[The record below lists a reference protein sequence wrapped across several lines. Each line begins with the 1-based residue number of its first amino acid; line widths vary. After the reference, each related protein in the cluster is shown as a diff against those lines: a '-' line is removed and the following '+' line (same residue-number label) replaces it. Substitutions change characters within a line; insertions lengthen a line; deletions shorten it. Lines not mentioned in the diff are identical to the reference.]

1 MSAMALDRR
10 RFLLTL
16 ASLTTAVAGLS
27 ACNASAG
34 SAGSA
39 EPAAGGSSTG
49 AAAEPGA
56 FPVTLAHKY
65 GETVLEQAPTRIV
78 TVGLKEQD
86 DLLALGLVPVGATT
100 WLTLPDDAVVGPWA
114 EEALAGRP
122 APEALDA
129 TDGIPFEKI
138 AALQPDLVLALYSG
152 LTQEQYDKL
161 SQFAKVVAQPEEH
174 IDYGIPWDEQAAAVG
189 KAVGRPA
196 TMAGLIE
203 ATKKTVTDAAAAH
216 PEFAGRTTMV
226 VTPYE
231 GLYVYGAEDPRVR
244 LMTDLGF
251 VLPPELEELLPKGSS
266 FGGNVSAE
274 RAEVLDVDTLV
285 CFAEEGDEQGQIET
299 KVFQQLGVHAQRR
312 TVWLRDADTAT
323 NPFSFL
329 TVLSL
334 PYLLESFVPRVVAAV
349 DGDPGT
355 STAQA

>member
-1 MSAMALDRR
+1 MPFTRR

-16 ASLTTAVAGLS
+16 ASVTTAAAGLS

-34 SAGSA
+34 STGTEAA
-39 EPAAGGSSTG
+39 PAAEGQG
-49 AAAEPGA
+49 AEAGA
-56 FPVTLAHKY
+56 FPVTLTHKY
-65 GETVLEQAPTRIV
+65 GETVIEQAPTRIV

-86 DLLALGLVPVGATT
+86 DLLALGLVPVGATK

-114 EEALAGRP
+114 EAALAGRP
-122 APEALDA
+122 APQALDA
-129 TDGIPFEKI
+129 TDGIPFEAI

-161 SQFAKVVAQPEEH
+161 SQVAKVVAQPAQH
-174 IDYGIPWDEQAAAVG
+174 IDYGIPWDEQASAVG
-189 KAVGRPA
+189 QAVGQPA
-196 TMAGLIE
+196 KMAGLVE
-203 ATKKTVTDAAAAH
+203 ATKKAVTDAAAAH

-251 VLPPELEELLPKGSS
+251 VLPDELDELLPEGSS

-274 RAEVLDVDTLV
+274 RAEVLDVDALV

-299 KVFQQLGVHAQRR
+299 KVFQQLAVHRERR
-312 TVWLRDADTAT
+312 TVWLRDADEAT

-334 PYLLESFVPRVVAAV
+334 PYLLESLVPRVAAAV
-349 DGDPGT
+349 DGDPAT
-355 STAQA
+355 SSAQAA

>member
-1 MSAMALDRR
+1 MSFTRR

-16 ASLTTAVAGLS
+16 ASVTTAAAGLS

-34 SAGSA
+34 STGTEAA
-39 EPAAGGSSTG
+39 PAAEGQGG
-49 AAAEPGA
+49 AEAGA

-65 GETVLEQAPTRIV
+65 GETVIEQAPTRIV

-86 DLLALGLVPVGATT
+86 DLLALGLVPVGATK
-100 WLTLPDDAVVGPWA
+100 WLTLPDGAVVGPWA
-114 EEALAGRP
+114 EAALAGRP
-122 APEALDA
+122 APQALDA
-129 TDGIPFEKI
+129 TDGIPFEEI

-161 SQFAKVVAQPEEH
+161 SQVAKVVAQPEDH
-174 IDYGIPWDEQAAAVG
+174 IDYGIPWDEQATAVG
-189 KAVGRPA
+189 KAVGQPA
-196 TMAGLIE
+196 KMAELVA

-216 PEFAGRTTMV
+216 PEFAGKTTMV

-251 VLPPELEELLPKGSS
+251 VLPDELEELLPKGSS

-274 RAEVLDVDTLV
+274 RAEVLDVDALV

-299 KVFQQLGVHAQRR
+299 KVFQQLDVHRERR
-312 TVWLRDADTAT
+312 TIWLRDADEAT

-334 PYLLESFVPRVVAAV
+334 PYLLEAFVPRVAAAV
-349 DGDPGT
+349 DGDPTT
-355 STAQA
+355 SSDQAA